1 MSVALVVSGLSGLL
15 LMVGF
20 AVVSYRESE
29 PVACRRALWVA
40 LIWVVPPSVAL
51 ITGALWLEFVA
62 VGLVL
67 VAVLGMGLAL
77 LPTGRP
83 RGFLPVAY
91 PQGVD
96 ERNIMFSR
104 AALEPGSERH
114 SLHYKNHPE
123 HIDSDRRFRAKP
135 GLLSAKALK
144 AEPLGFAAAGASFR
158 AIEELSSLTE
168 GEPAEK
174 QIAMEPQQASD
185 FLKGWARKLGALDA
199 GVTLLRPE
207 HCYVV
212 KGRGELWGEAVEL
225 DHGWA
230 LAISVEMDHRQLAS
244 APEAPT
250 IMESAQQYLA
260 SGAIAVQI
268 AEGLRQLGWR
278 AEAHIDANYKVICPF
293 VARDAG
299 LGEIGRMGLV
309 MTPGLGPRVRFA
321 VVTTDLPLVTDE
333 SGADHSV
340 LDFCSICVKCA
351 DNCPA
356 DAIVTG
362 PRLDDDGALRWK
374 INQEACFT
382 YWCSIGTDC
391 GQCIRVCPYSHPDTL
406 MHNLVREG
414 IRRSNRFRNVALVLD
429 DFFYGRRPSSQ
440 PSQKWL
446 P

>member
-1 MSVALVVSGLSGLL
+1 MSVALIVSGLGGLL
-15 LMVGF
+15 LLVGF
-20 AVVSYRESE
+20 AVLSHREAE
-29 PVACRRALWVA
+29 PVACRRALWVGV
-40 LIWVVPPSVAL
+40 IWAIPSGVAL
-51 ITGALWLEFVA
+51 ITGVLWLAYFA
-62 VGLVL
+62 LGLGALAL
-67 VAVLGMGLAL
+67 VGMGFAL

-83 RGFLPVAY
+83 RGFVPVPY
-91 PQGVD
+91 PQSVD

-104 AALEPGSERH
+104 AALEPGSERYT
-114 SLHYKNHPE
+114 LHYDNHPE

-144 AEPLGFAAAGASFR
+144 AEPLGFAAAEASFR
-158 AIEELSSLTE
+158 AIGELSRLTE

-199 GVTLLRPE
+199 GVTELKPE
-207 HCYVV
+207 HCYTV
-212 KGRGELWGEAVEL
+212 KGRGELWGEAVQL

-244 APEAPT
+244 APDAPT
-250 IMESAQQYLA
+250 IMESAQQYMA

-321 VVTTDLPLVTDE
+321 VVTTDLPLVINE
-333 SGADHSV
+333 SGADPSV
-340 LDFCSICVKCA
+340 LDFCSICEKCA
-351 DNCPA
+351 DMCPA

-362 PRLDDDGALRWK
+362 PRLDGDGALRWK

-391 GQCIRVCPYSHPDTL
+391 GQCIRVCPYSHPDTF
-406 MHNLVREG
+406 MHNMVREG
-414 IRRSNRFRNVALVLD
+414 IRRSSRFRKVALVLD
-429 DFFYGRRPSSQ
+429 DFFYGRRPASQ
-440 PSQKWL
+440 PSQN
-446 P
+446 